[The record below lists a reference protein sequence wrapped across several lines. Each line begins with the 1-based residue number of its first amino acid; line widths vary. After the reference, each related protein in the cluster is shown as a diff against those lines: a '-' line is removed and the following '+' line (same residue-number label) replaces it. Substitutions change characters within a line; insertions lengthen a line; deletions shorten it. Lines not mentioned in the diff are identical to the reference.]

1 MGIGLTPE
9 LGALDPNEELGSLKP
24 NEELGS
30 FNGSLGPNEWK
41 HPVLAF
47 FTVKAAGRRLFLAPC
62 PSTRTTTSS

>member
-30 FNGSLGPNEWK
+30 FNGSLG
-41 HPVLAF
+41 
-47 FTVKAAGRRLFLAPC
+47 
-62 PSTRTTTSS
+62 TSSE